1 MYVIYHSSDSF
12 SAVTG
17 TSIISL
23 LENNK
28 GADQI
33 HILYIEKE
41 ISEDNKGKLKSIV
54 DKYGRELEFMKM
66 PDWSGELG
74 TMLHTSKS
82 DWLGFGYNRLFLTKY
97 IPDNIDRVL
106 YLDSDTIIERSIE
119 ELWNINMNN
128 YYFAGVDDCLSRSYR
143 RICGLKG
150 NGVYCNAG
158 MLLINLKKWRED
170 QVIESFINTIYQN
183 NGYFIFNEQSIINS
197 VFEGEIYVLPL
208 YYNVYSLVFKF
219 EYQELMKLRKPYR
232 YTYDEALY
240 NEARNNP
247 AITHYTGLFC
257 IKHRPWIKNSD
268 HPHKQAFLNY
278 YRLTP
283 WNETPLMEARKNFF
297 SNAVAF
303 LCDYTPKV
311 LMIKIA
317 NLVYYYIRPL
327 AFKRRM
333 KKHRRNRKNA

>member
-1 MYVIYHSSDSF
+1 M
-12 SAVTG
+12 
-17 TSIISL
+17 
-23 LENNK
+23 
-28 GADQI
+28 
-33 HILYIEKE
+33 
-41 ISEDNKGKLKSIV
+41 
-54 DKYGRELEFMKM
+54 
-66 PDWSGELG
+66 
-74 TMLHTSKS
+74 
-82 DWLGFGYNRLFLTKY
+82 
-97 IPDNIDRVL
+97 
-106 YLDSDTIIERSIE
+106 
-119 ELWNINMNN
+119 
-128 YYFAGVDDCLSRSYR
+128 
-143 RICGLKG
+143 
-150 NGVYCNAG
+150 
-158 MLLINLKKWRED
+158 
-170 QVIESFINTIYQN
+170 
-183 NGYFIFNEQSIINS
+183 
-197 VFEGEIYVLPL
+197 FEGEIYVLPL

-232 YTYDEALY
+232 YTYDEELY

-333 KKHRRNRKNA
+333 KKNIGGIERTHDYIYWLVLLIISYTLIRKLLGKNIYLFLCFLAITLVLGLSSETIGLK